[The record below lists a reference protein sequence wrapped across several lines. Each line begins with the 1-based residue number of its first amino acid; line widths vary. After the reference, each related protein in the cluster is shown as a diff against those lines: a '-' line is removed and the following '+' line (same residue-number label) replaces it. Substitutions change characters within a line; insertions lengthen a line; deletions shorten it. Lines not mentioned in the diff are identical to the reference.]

1 MKWVVAL
8 GQLRTTILEGV
19 AWTNKVNYILI
30 SKNNENH
37 LMKVFI
43 RLTSYEKKDHLG
55 KKIRQNDFSPS
66 VAPELQ
72 RYTVSMDGYPFSYQ
86 TPLFQRSL
94 FK

>member
-66 VAPELQ
+66 VA
-72 RYTVSMDGYPFSYQ
+72 VSMDGYPFSYQ